1 MTADDEL
8 RAMGQEALQLERA
21 GRLDE
26 AEAAYQRLLARWPDL
41 PDTWF
46 NLAVLQ
52 RKARRFEAALA
63 SYQQALDRGV
73 SQPEEA
79 HLNRGVIYSD
89 WLHRD
94 DAAAAELHA
103 ALSLNPT
110 FVPALLNLANLQED
124 LGRREDALALY
135 ERILAIDPRCH
146 VALARHASLKTATG
160 PDAPTVER
168 LRAAMTLPGVSPADR
183 ATVGYVLGA
192 ALEKAGAYDQAF
204 AAIDEANRQ
213 SRLSAGPGGAR
224 YDRDEHE
231 RFVDALIATFSTAQ
245 RPVEPT
251 RSVVRP
257 IFVCG
262 MFRSGST
269 LIEQVLAG
277 HPRVAAGGE
286 IDFLPTVVRTEL
298 APFPASMSRTTPRHI
313 TDLATRYLDT
323 LARLHPGAELVVDKR
338 PDNFLYI
345 GLIKTLF
352 PDARIV
358 HTTRDPLDNCLSIYF
373 LHLDHGMAY
382 ALDLMDIGHYYR
394 QYRRLMAHWKSQ
406 YGNDILDVDY
416 DAFVREPRPAVERL
430 LEFCGLDWSDGC
442 LSFHERA
449 NAVKTAS
456 VWQVRQ
462 PLYQHASGRS
472 RVFARQLEPLA
483 EYLRQSQAGASTT

>member
-1 MTADDEL
+1 M
-8 RAMGQEALQLERA
+8 
-21 GRLDE
+21 
-26 AEAAYQRLLARWPDL
+26 
-41 PDTWF
+41 
-46 NLAVLQ
+46 
-52 RKARRFEAALA
+52 
-63 SYQQALDRGV
+63 
-73 SQPEEA
+73 
-79 HLNRGVIYSD
+79 
-89 WLHRD
+89 
-94 DAAAAELHA
+94 
-103 ALSLNPT
+103 
-110 FVPALLNLANLQED
+110 
-124 LGRREDALALY
+124 
-135 ERILAIDPRCH
+135 
-146 VALARHASLKTATG
+146 
-160 PDAPTVER
+160 
-168 LRAAMTLPGVSPADR
+168 
-183 ATVGYVLGA
+183 
-192 ALEKAGAYDQAF
+192 
-204 AAIDEANRQ
+204 
-213 SRLSAGPGGAR
+213 SAGPGGAR

-245 RPVEPT
+245 RPVEPIPS
-251 RSVVRP
+251 SVQP

-286 IDFLPTVVRTEL
+286 IDFLPTAVRAEL
-298 APFPASMSRTTPRHI
+298 APFPASMSRTTPRQLA
-313 TDLATRYLDT
+313 DLATRYLDT

-394 QYRRLMAHWKSQ
+394 QYRRLMAHWKAL
-406 YGNDILDVDY
+406 YGDDILDVDY

-430 LEFCGLDWSDGC
+430 LEFCGLDWSDRC
-442 LSFHERA
+442 LSFHEHD

-472 RVFARQLEPLA
+472 RAFARQLEPLA
-483 EYLRQSQAGASTT
+483 EYLSQPPAGAPTT

>member
-1 MTADDEL
+1 MTAEHDL
-8 RAMGQEALQLERA
+8 QAMGQEALQLERA

-89 WLHRD
+89 CLRRD
-94 DAAAAELHA
+94 EAAAAELHA
-103 ALSLNPT
+103 ALALNPT

-135 ERILAIDPRCH
+135 ERILTIDPRCH

-160 PDAPTVER
+160 PDAPTIER
-168 LRAAMTLPGVSPADR
+168 LRAALARPGVSSADQ
-183 ATVGYVLGA
+183 ASLGFA
-192 ALEKAGAYDQAF
+192 LGLALEKAGAYDQAF
-204 AAIDEANRQ
+204 AAIEEANRH
-213 SRLSAGPGGAR
+213 SRLSAAGDAR
-224 YDRDEHE
+224 YDRDQHE
-231 RFVDALIATFSTAQ
+231 RFVDSLIATFSTAQ
-245 RPVEPT
+245 RPVEPIPS
-251 RSVVRP
+251 SVQP

-286 IDFLPTVVRTEL
+286 IDFLPTAVRTEL
-298 APFPASMSRTTPRHI
+298 APFPASMSRRTRRQLA
-313 TDLATRYLDT
+313 DLATRYLDT
-323 LARLHPGAELVVDKR
+323 LTRLHPGAELVVDKR

-394 QYRRLMAHWKSQ
+394 QYRRLMAHWKAL
-406 YGNDILDVDY
+406 YGDDILDLDY
-416 DAFVREPRPAVERL
+416 DAFVREPRPAVKRL
-430 LEFCGLDWSDGC
+430 LEFCGLDWSDRC
-442 LSFHERA
+442 LSFHEHD

-472 RVFARQLEPLA
+472 RAFARQLEPLA
-483 EYLRQSQAGASTT
+483 EYLSQPPAGAPTT

>member
-1 MTADDEL
+1 VTIDGEL
-8 RAMGQEALQLERA
+8 QAMGQEALQLERT

-52 RKARRFEAALA
+52 RKAGRFDAALA

-73 SQPEEA
+73 SQPEEV

-89 WLHRD
+89 FLRRD

-103 ALSLNPT
+103 ALALNPKY
-110 FVPALLNLANLQED
+110 VPALLNLANLHED
-124 LGRREDALALY
+124 LGRRDDALALY
-135 ERILAIDPRCH
+135 ERLLAIDPQCH
-146 VALARHASLKTATG
+146 VALARHAGLKTATG

-168 LRAAMTLPGVSPADR
+168 LRTTLMRPDVPPADR
-183 ATVGYVLGA
+183 ATLGFVLGA
-192 ALEKAGAYDQAF
+192 ALEKAGDYDEAF

-213 SRLSAGPGGAR
+213 SRLSAGPARAR
-224 YDRDEHE
+224 YDRDQHE

-245 RPVEPT
+245 RPIEPT
-251 RSVVRP
+251 RSGMRP
-257 IFVCG
+257 VFVCG

-286 IDFLPTVVRTEL
+286 IDFLPTAVRTEL
-298 APFPASMSRTTPRHI
+298 APFPGSMSRMTQQHMA
-313 TDLATRYLDT
+313 DLAARYRDT

-358 HTTRDPLDNCLSIYF
+358 HTTRDALDNCLSIFF
-373 LHLDHGMAY
+373 LHLDYSMAY
-382 ALDLMDIGHYYR
+382 ALDLIDIGHYYR
-394 QYRRLMAHWKSQ
+394 QYRRLMTHWKSL
-406 YGNDILDVDY
+406 YGEDILDVDY
-416 DAFVREPRPAVERL
+416 DAFVREPRPIVEKL
-430 LEFCGLDWSDGC
+430 LGFCGLDWSDDC
-442 LSFHERA
+442 LAFHERD

-472 RVFARQLEPLA
+472 RNFARQLEPLA
-483 EYLRQSQAGASTT
+483 EYLRQSCGGRT

>member
-1 MTADDEL
+1 VTADDQL

-26 AEAAYQRLLARWPDL
+26 AEAAYQRLLERWPDL

-52 RKARRFEAALA
+52 RRTGRYDDALT

-73 SQPEEA
+73 TQPEEA
-79 HLNRGVIYSD
+79 HLNRGVIFSD
-89 WLHRD
+89 CLRRD
-94 DAAAAELHA
+94 EAAAAELHA
-103 ALSLNPT
+103 ALRLNPT

-124 LGRREDALALY
+124 LGRREDAMALY
-135 ERILAIDPRCH
+135 ERTLVIDPRCH
-146 VALARHASLKTATG
+146 AALARQASLKTATG

-168 LRAAMTLPGVSPADR
+168 LQAALLRPGVPPADR
-183 ATVGYVLGA
+183 ASLGFVLGA

-213 SRLSAGPGGAR
+213 SRLSAGTGGAR
-224 YDRDEHE
+224 YDRGQHE
-231 RFVDALIATFSTAQ
+231 RMVDALIATFSTAQ
-245 RPVEPT
+245 RPVDAAP
-251 RSVVRP
+251 SSVRP

-286 IDFLPTVVRTEL
+286 IDFLPTAVRTEL
-298 APFPASMSRTTPRHI
+298 APFPASMSRMTPRQLAN
-313 TDLATRYLDT
+313 LATRYLGT
-323 LARLHPGAELVVDKR
+323 LARLHPGAEFVVDKR

-358 HTTRDPLDNCLSIYF
+358 HTTRDPLDNCLSVYF

-394 QYRRLMAHWKSQ
+394 QYRRLMAHWKSL
-406 YGNDILDVDY
+406 YGDDILDVDY

-430 LEFCGLDWSDGC
+430 LEFCGLDWADSC

-462 PLYQHASGRS
+462 PLYRHASGRS

-483 EYLRQSQAGASTT
+483 KYLRQSTADTRTT